1 MLSSPGCAACAKVL
15 IFSVF
20 SNLCWLPLWTFQG
33 LSDMGYVA
41 LEKGSFD
48 RRLYVLP
55 FGSFP
60 NIMKLN
66 LSFAGMF
73 RQQSQT

>member
-20 SNLCWLPLWTFQG
+20 SNLCWLPLCTFQD

-41 LEKGSFD
+41 LEEGAFD
-48 RRLYVLP
+48 RRLHALP
-55 FGSFP
+55 FGAFP
-60 NIMKLN
+60 NITKHN

-73 RQQSQT
+73 RH